1 VSRRAYIKQRFV
13 HHSSH
18 LVQRQSVET
27 IQSLP
32 LVIWRITNY
41 SVRCSNQA
49 ETQKNNGM
57 EQKSNHTQAPSG
69 APLIPRVLLCNNC
82 RGDSSP
88 DPRYYL
94 LLRLLLRQ
102 ELLGVAQPHICLF
115 LQSEET
121 IISWQAH
128 LEQRMMLLLNMKC
141 QGRRDTGVHRCYT
154 IYSFWCYV
162 FLFCYFG
169 MLVCVIEQK

>member
-1 VSRRAYIKQRFV
+1 VSRRAYIKQRFI

-27 IQSLP
+27 IQPLP

-41 SVRCSNQA
+41 SVHCSNQA

-94 LLRLLLRQ
+94 LFRLLLRQ

-115 LQSEET
+115 TREQSSSAGCHPHTTPTARE
-121 IISWQAH
+121 WF
-128 LEQRMMLLLNMKC
+128 
-141 QGRRDTGVHRCYT
+141 HRARHRGPCLHAEHQ
-154 IYSFWCYV
+154 SSSRC
-162 FLFCYFG
+162 CSPS
-169 MLVCVIEQK
+169 